1 MTLQELARQRIL
13 AKAIE
18 DNAVAERR
26 KIDKQIADLLLDPS
40 KPEGTV
46 SQAPEGFKVTVTY
59 GVTRKLDTKKLQSD
73 WTNLPPAVQ
82 DSIKWKAEL
91 ATTKF
96 RDLDKDAVLV
106 LSTYM
111 ETKPSAP
118 TVEVKAA
125 E

>member
-18 DNAVAERR
+18 DDAVAERR
-26 KIDKQIADLLLDPS
+26 KIDKQIADLLLDPN

-46 SQAPEGFKVTVTY
+46 SQAPEGFKVSVTY

-73 WTNLPPAVQ
+73 WTKLPPAVQ

>member
-1 MTLQELARQRIL
+1 MTLQELARLRIL
-13 AKAIE
+13 AKKAE
-18 DNAVAERR
+18 DDAVSERR

-46 SQAPEGFKVTVTY
+46 SQSPEGFKVSVTY
-59 GVTRKLDTKKLQSD
+59 GVTRKLDTKALQSD
-73 WTNLPPAVQ
+73 WNTLPKAVQ
-82 DSIKWKAEL
+82 DSINWKADL
-91 ATTKF
+91 STTKF

-111 ETKPSAP
+111 ESKPSAP
-118 TVEVKAA
+118 TVKVEAA

>member
-1 MTLQELARQRIL
+1 MQLNELAQLRVL
-13 AKAIE
+13 AKQAEERAIS
-18 DNAVAERR
+18 ERR
-26 KIDKQIADLLLDPS
+26 KIDKQISDLLADPS

-46 SQAPEGFKVTVTY
+46 SQEPEGFKVSVTY
-59 GVTRKLDTKKLQSD
+59 GVTRKLDTKALQSD
-73 WTNLPPAVQ
+73 WTHLPKAVQ

-118 TVEVKAA
+118 TVEVKVA